1 MGYMGTSLELAID
14 QFAEDEGDA
23 QDHQDAID
31 RACVRI
37 EKELIATVERV
48 LTLADWMDQALPA
61 AAEQGIGFPCK
72 EVKQSGYDA
81 FIDLMDY
88 KAVRPALQALI
99 ASPAGAALRRELA
112 KAHAEAQTDGLASAR
127 VK

>member
-1 MGYMGTSLELAID
+1 MGHMGHAEYDLARHERR
-14 QFAEDEGDA
+14 EDSAQDRGDA
-23 QDHQDAID
+23 FDK
-31 RACVRI
+31 ACEQI
-37 EKELIATVERV
+37 EQELISTVERV

-61 AAEQGIGFPCK
+61 AAEQGFGLSCK

-112 KAHAEAQTDGLASAR
+112 KAHAEAQTEDIASAR
-127 VK
+127 GF